1 MSETATHHRLEG
13 LEPDNLLAFLVL
25 LGLLRSLELASPQ
38 LRPRAFWDFSTAPLR
53 PKLTICQSMS
63 KEDVCVTA
71 LSGLAIFRDA
81 LRPLHWLRTGMP
93 ATRSRFRSLAQRCVK
108 AFHACET
115 DSDKY
120 KVWRARCDVIA
131 CLATEVYGGKNE
143 VEQTP
148 LKLPSAQMA
157 FIGAMF
163 SLADKCDASD
173 LSHALFN
180 PWKYDHKGN
189 SLRLSPDEAQ
199 RYAYRASDPSPEGAH
214 TQKGA
219 TALSGPGLLSFPMS
233 SAAKGVRLPAYRGTR
248 REGGISWPI
257 WSASTGDEGA
267 PEGAS
272 LPAIEA
278 MLRAIPLDP
287 KVSFTFLENCA
298 LVATARRYIL
308 DPSQGDY
315 GNISRATMQRVGDF
329 S

>member
-1 MSETATHHRLEG
+1 MSETATHFRLEG
-13 LEPDNLLAFLVL
+13 LEPDNLLAFLAL

-63 KEDVCVTA
+63 NEDVCFTA

-81 LRPLHWLRTGMP
+81 LRPLRWLRTGLP

-108 AFHACET
+108 GFQACKT
-115 DSDKY
+115 DSDKH
-120 KVWRARCDVIA
+120 KIWRTRCDVIA
-131 CLATEVYGGKNE
+131 CLASEVYSGKSE

-148 LKLPSAQMA
+148 LKLPSAQMP
-157 FIGAMF
+157 FIEAMF
-163 SLADKCDASD
+163 SLANECDSSD
-173 LSHALFN
+173 LSRALFS
-180 PWKYDHKGN
+180 PWKYDDKGN
-189 SLRLSPDEAQ
+189 SLRLSPNEAQ

-219 TALSGPGLLSFPMS
+219 TALSGPGLLSFTMS
-233 SAAKGVRLPAYRGTR
+233 SATKGVRLPAYRGTR
-248 REGGISWPI
+248 REGSISWPI
-257 WSASTGDEGA
+257 WSPGTGDDGESD
-267 PEGAS
+267 GAS
-272 LPAIEA
+272 LAAIEA

-287 KVSFTFLENCA
+287 KVSFKRLGNCA

-315 GNISRATMQRVGDF
+315 GNISRAAMQRVRDF